1 MVDTKLWANSGD
13 SHSLGE
19 RAVWEEILPKNVADR
34 MPRSERHDDEGYEI
48 VHVDGQ
54 SFRRELPKL
63 NVRKDP
69 VHGKSI
75 GELVSERG
83 AKDIES
89 RLLDCDTEG
98 IWAEIVYD
106 SLGLWET
113 LITDKRLLETANR
126 AQNEWKA
133 SEIVPRSN
141 NRLVPT
147 ASI

>member
-1 MVDTKLWANSGD
+1 MSETKLWANSGD

-19 RAVWEEILPKNVADR
+19 RAVWEQILPKDVADR
-34 MPRSERHDDEGYEI
+34 MPRSEKHEDEGYEI

-63 NVRKDP
+63 QVKKDP
-69 VHGKSI
+69 NAGKTI
-75 GELVSERG
+75 GELVMERG
-83 AKDIES
+83 AGDITS
-89 RLLDCDTEG
+89 RLRDCDNEG

-113 LITDKRLLETANR
+113 MIKDKELLKTANR
-126 AQNEWKA
+126 AQNEWKV